1 MQLRT
6 SVVNDGAVDAAVFY
20 EEEIGPVEVDAAF
33 GWANLGDASEAA
45 TFDDLFAGSASFLH
59 ESGVNLT
66 LAGGTQTRRAAAG
79 DDPVFYYAKLGYQR
93 DFFAFGKTALSV
105 DVHQTNDQ
113 QEEGDEARAIGFQFV
128 QNVDDWGMDAFFN
141 FRNHSLERVGHSFD
155 DLNIAMI
162 GARVRF

>member
-1 MQLRT
+1 MTLDRFRPLADRALRPFVT
-6 SVVNDGAVDAAVFY
+6 ASAKVGLTPNAVSVVAVVVAALAAGAFY
-20 EEEIGPVEVDAAF
+20 
-33 GWANLGDASEAA
+33 LG
-45 TFDDLFAGSASFLH
+45 
-59 ESGVNLT
+59 
-66 LAGGTQTRRAAAG
+66 G

-141 FRNHSLERVGHSFD
+141 FRNHSLERDGRSFD